1 MSKFTVTQ
9 LAEVVDG
16 LALQAAITATDMA
29 DMADEIA
36 TLRAEIVSLKAML
49 ATQPSH
55 MSAPGRLVGTPEQ
68 RRAAAQRLA
77 ARHPDRRGFTVDEVL
92 AEVAHG

>member
-1 MSKFTVTQ
+1 MSKLTVTQ
-9 LAEVVDG
+9 LAEVVE
-16 LALQAAITATDMA
+16 ALRIQAATTAI

-49 ATQPSH
+49 AARPSH
-55 MSAPGRLVGTPEQ
+55 TETPGRLVGTPEQ

-77 ARHPDRRGFTVDEVL
+77 ARHPDRRGFTVEEVL

>member
-1 MSKFTVTQ
+1 MSKLTVTQ
-9 LAEVVDG
+9 LAEAVE
-16 LALQAAITATDMA
+16 ALRIQATTTAI

-49 ATQPSH
+49 ATRPSH
-55 MSAPGRLVGTPEQ
+55 TSAPGRLVGTPEQ

-77 ARHPDRRGFTVDEVL
+77 ARHPARRGFTVEEVL
-92 AEVAHG
+92 AEVAYG

>member
-1 MSKFTVTQ
+1 MSKLTVTQ
-9 LAEVVDG
+9 LAEFVE
-16 LALQAAITATDMA
+16 ALRIQANATAI

-55 MSAPGRLVGTPEQ
+55 RSAPGRLVGTPEQ

-77 ARHPDRRGFTVDEVL
+77 ARHPDRRGFTLDEVL

>member
-1 MSKFTVTQ
+1 MSKLTVAE
-9 LAEVVDG
+9 LADFVE
-16 LALQAAITATDMA
+16 ALRIQAATTAI

-49 ATQPSH
+49 ATRPSH
-55 MSAPGRLVGTPEQ
+55 TSAPGRLVGTPEQ